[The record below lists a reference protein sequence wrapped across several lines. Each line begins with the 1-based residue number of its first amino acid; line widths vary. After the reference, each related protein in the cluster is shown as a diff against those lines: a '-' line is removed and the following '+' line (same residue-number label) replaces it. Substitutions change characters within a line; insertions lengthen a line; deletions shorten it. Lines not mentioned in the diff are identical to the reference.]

1 MGSAGGWK
9 TIPEVMPDCRVAAV
23 AEDGEAL
30 RALREEEIDIVVSD
44 IRMPMATGLRSPWRP
59 GKSEKRPKVI
69 LVSGYDEFGHAKQ
82 AIDLNV
88 VSYLL
93 KPIDKQELQQVLQ
106 RAAAE
111 IRQEEARAGSAEL
124 VQAAIL
130 KYLQNYLQ
138 QPEEYTFQE
147 LARAVKSAGKRYEA
161 VYAGVFQCD
170 ISLEKGPPRPR

>member
-1 MGSAGGWK
+1 MYKVLAADDEVWIRRWLEK

-23 AEDGEAL
+23 AEDGEAAL

-44 IRMPMATGLRSPWRP
+44 IRMPMATGLEIALAA

-69 LVSGYDEFGHAKQ
+69 LVSGYDEFGYAKQ

-93 KPIDKQELQQVLQ
+93 KPIDKQELQQALQ

-111 IRQEEARAGSAEL
+111 IRQE
-124 VQAAIL
+124 
-130 KYLQNYLQ
+130 
-138 QPEEYTFQE
+138 
-147 LARAVKSAGKRYEA
+147 
-161 VYAGVFQCD
+161 
-170 ISLEKGPPRPR
+170 

>member
-1 MGSAGGWK
+1 MDPQVAGK

-23 AEDGEAL
+23 AEDRRGAARPGGRGNRHCGVGHPHAHGHRFEIAL
-30 RALREEEIDIVVSD
+30 A
-44 IRMPMATGLRSPWRP
+44 A

-93 KPIDKQELQQVLQ
+93 KPIDKQEPQQVLQ
-106 RAAAE
+106 GR
-111 IRQEEARAGSAEL
+111 RPRSGRRRPAGSAEL

-138 QPEEYTFQE
+138 QPEEYTLQE